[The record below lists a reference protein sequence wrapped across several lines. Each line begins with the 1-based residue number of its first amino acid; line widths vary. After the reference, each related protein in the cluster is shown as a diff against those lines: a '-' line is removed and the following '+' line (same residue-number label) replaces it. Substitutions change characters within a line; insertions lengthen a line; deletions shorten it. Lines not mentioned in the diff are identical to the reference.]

1 MRLVRT
7 IVPALTLGCLLLPV
21 AGCASPVKD
30 TPVAQRTIEGRP
42 AFPDK
47 IPGEINKRAISSV
60 HFRCEPAFDIPMMEV
75 NENPETITI
84 LGNAEASQEQMVTF
98 IKKRNATPKLNCS
111 VEEIVDYY
119 YKEAAIEGIRPD
131 VALCQALKETGF
143 FAYGGDVSPKQNNF
157 CGLGATGH
165 HEPGYSFNTPQ
176 LGVRAHIQHLIAYT
190 KYKPPV
196 QALVDPRYQH
206 VVNNRPDLHG
216 KVLTWTKLNGAWA
229 VPGKNYGQEILML
242 WREAQAP
249 NGSEASLQAA
259 QKKISQA
266 PDEAANL
273 IYRGI
278 VYYNRG
284 DYQNAQTDFAAAQ
297 KLNPQSGEALFNLA
311 ITAEKLGDKK
321 AARKAY
327 DQLITL
333 QPNTNQA
340 WYNRAL
346 LRYRDRD
353 YDGAIA
359 DLQKLLQIE
368 ARSADAQNLIGLC
381 HIGQKKYNEA
391 WEDFAAAGKINS
403 ANMNVLA
410 NQFIIQACLK

>member
-1 MRLVRT
+1 
-7 IVPALTLGCLLLPV
+7 
-21 AGCASPVKD
+21 
-30 TPVAQRTIEGRP
+30 
-42 AFPDK
+42 
-47 IPGEINKRAISSV
+47 
-60 HFRCEPAFDIPMMEV
+60 MEV

-206 VVNNRPDLHG
+206 VVKNRPDLHG

-278 VYYNRG
+278 VYYNRD

>member
-1 MRLVRT
+1 MRLIHTFAPVLA
-7 IVPALTLGCLLLPV
+7 ISCLLLPA
-21 AGCASPVKD
+21 AGCAAPVKD

-47 IPGEINKRAISSV
+47 IPGEINKKAISAV
-60 HFRCEPAFDIPMMEV
+60 HFRCEPAFDLPMMLED
-75 NENPETITI
+75 EHPETIAI
-84 LGNAEASQEQMVTF
+84 LGTAEASPEQMTTF
-98 IKKRNATPKLNCS
+98 IRKRNPNPKLNCS
-111 VEEIVDYY
+111 IEEIVDFY
-119 YKEAAIEGIRPD
+119 YKEAAVEGVRPD

-157 CGLGATGH
+157 CGLGAVGH
-165 HEPGYSFNTPQ
+165 HEPGYSFATPQ
-176 LGVRAHIQHLIAYT
+176 LGVRAHIQHLLAYT
-190 KYKPPV
+190 KYQPPV
-196 QALVDPRYQH
+196 QELVDPRYQH
-206 VVNNRPDLHG
+206 VVKNRPDLHG

-249 NGSEASLQAA
+249 SGSDASLAAA
-259 QKKISQA
+259 QHKMETH
-266 PDEAANL
+266 PDETASL

-278 VYYNRG
+278 VYYNRN
-284 DYQNAQTDFAAAQ
+284 DFAKAKADFAAAQ
-297 KLNPQSGEALFNLA
+297 KISPDSAPVLFNAA
-311 ITAEKLGDKK
+311 ITAEKMGDQK
-321 AARKAY
+321 AARRIY
-327 DQLITL
+327 DELIAKR
-333 QPNTNQA
+333 PNFNQA

-381 HIGQKKYNEA
+381 HIGQKKYSEA
-391 WEDFAAAGKINS
+391 WNDFAAAGKINS